1 MAGYARVTINRHH
14 IWVRFERI
22 GQGSKFNLLLNVF
35 RASFPLADWD
45 EYHRAWRLP
54 IEQLER
60 AIQFCHHNLGA
71 GNIKFQEYDTI
82 ISSLCQLSFF

>member
-1 MAGYARVTINRHH
+1 MAGYARVTINRLH

-22 GQGSKFNLLLNVF
+22 GQGSKFNVLLDAF

-54 IEQLER
+54 MEQLER
-60 AIQFCHHNLGA
+60 VIQFCHRNLGA
-71 GNIKFQEYDTI
+71 GSIKVQQYDTI
-82 ISSLCQLSFF
+82 ISSLRQLSFL